1 VDALERSPAG
11 AKTSC
16 DAISLCMLDE
26 FSIPLGLIDSHVTRM
41 RVLSLF
47 NLATDFSRAI
57 PLAHTSPC
65 SVV

>member
-1 VDALERSPAG
+1 
-11 AKTSC
+11 
-16 DAISLCMLDE
+16 MLDE